1 MIPKKYPVWQEGSVW
16 RTIINGDF
24 FHWIPAT
31 KRWVETR
38 LMIRAAS
45 SYAKARNEKRVFMLK
60 LKGAI
65 R

>member
-1 MIPKKYPVWQEGSVW
+1 MIPNKHRVWKDGTVW

-24 FHWIPAT
+24 FHWHPVIKCWA
-31 KRWVETR
+31 ETN
-38 LMIRAAS
+38 LTIRAAS